1 MAALSSGERWGSLAV
16 RGLEQFHIRGDTNGV
31 GYCIADAKPYAL
43 EFSNTS
49 DVICLLLGDIN
60 SSTKFE
66 DDRERSLV
74 FLGESTAFH
83 PRIGN
88 VRVRAADVRHGFIAF
103 SYANEF
109 QSVLDDRSI
118 DNLRRGGSCNNIRN
132 GAIKFLARYVKERL
146 RRPDG
151 LQPLEVQFLAL
162 GTYVETMRQLEA
174 AAPMHRD
181 TLSDQQFAKLCDYI
195 DGNLEDKLTCADLS
209 RAVDTPLRVVYQGV
223 KLRTGRS
230 PYNLIIEKRVER
242 ASAMLRDSDA
252 SIAEIACACGFS
264 SQQHL
269 TATLSR
275 RLGRTP
281 RRLRGM
287 S

>member
-1 MAALSSGERWGSLAV
+1 MALSAIERPGSMPF
-16 RGLEQFHIRGDTNGV
+16 RGLEQFRFRGQANGI
-31 GYCIADAKPYAL
+31 GYCVAGAKPYAL
-43 EFSNTS
+43 EFSNTA

-60 SSTKFE
+60 SDTKFE
-66 DDRERSLV
+66 DDREKPLV

-103 SYANEF
+103 SYANDF

-118 DNLRRGGSCNNIRN
+118 DDLRRAGSCNNIRN

-146 RRPDG
+146 RRPDP

-162 GTYVETMRQLEA
+162 GTYVETIRQLAA
-174 AAPMHRD
+174 AAPARPEL
-181 TLSDQQFAKLCDYI
+181 LSDQEFARLCDYI
-195 DGNLEDKLTCADLS
+195 NGNLEDKLTCAGLS
-209 RAVDTPLRVVYQGV
+209 RALNMPLRIVYQGV

-230 PYNLIIEKRVER
+230 LYNLIIEKRIER
-242 ASAMLRDSDA
+242 AAGMLRETDA
-252 SIAEIACACGFS
+252 SIAEVACACGFS

-281 RRLRGM
+281 RRLRGA